1 MLLGQVSDLRV
12 GQLQAPRDLIGV
24 FEQDLT
30 SSREPQ
36 PATPAVEQTKTNLGL
51 E

>member
-1 MLLGQVSDLRV
+1 VLLGEVGDLRV
-12 GQLQAPRDLIGV
+12 GQLQAPRDVIGV

-30 SSREPQ
+30 GAREPQ
-36 PATPAVEQTKTNLGL
+36 PAAPAVEQTDADLGL